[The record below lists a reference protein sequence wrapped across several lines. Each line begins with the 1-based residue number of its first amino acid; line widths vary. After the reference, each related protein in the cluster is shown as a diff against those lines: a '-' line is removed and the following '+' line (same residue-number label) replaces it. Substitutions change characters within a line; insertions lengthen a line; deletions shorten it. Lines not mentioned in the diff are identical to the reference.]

1 MQARAP
7 KDMGCEAARD
17 DLAELALGVLTGEE
31 RARVVAHVSTC
42 EECAQELER
51 LCAAVDGL
59 TELVRVD
66 SPPEGF
72 ADRTV
77 AAFGEDRAEVPT
89 PLHARWRRPA
99 WIAAAAAVIVI
110 GLGFGV
116 GEVVGS
122 HHSTP
127 PESAAPYAHGASASL
142 LSTVRPGQIGHA
154 GEKIGKVLI
163 TSGSHAWVMLTMDA
177 PPGAGTVTCRVAL
190 SDGHDLLVGHFPT
203 SGTHTSW
210 GAQLPVP
217 ASSVEKLTVLDSEG
231 KAVARADFS

>member
-1 MQARAP
+1 MQSRGS
-7 KDMGCEAARD
+7 KDIGCELARQ
-17 DLAELALGVLTGEE
+17 DLAEMALGVLNGEE
-31 RARVVAHVSTC
+31 RARVVAHVNIC

-77 AAFGEDRAEVPT
+77 AAFGADRGERSRPT
-89 PLHARWRRPA
+89 MTRWRRPA

-122 HHSTP
+122 HHPTDHVSKRPSTTQ
-127 PESAAPYAHGASASL
+127 GASAAL
-142 LSTVRPGQIGHA
+142 LSATHPA
-154 GEKIGKVLI
+154 SKIGKVVM
-163 TSGSHAWVMLTMDA
+163 TPGSHAWVMLTMEV
-177 PPGAGTVTCRVAL
+177 PPHTGTVTCRVRL
-190 SDGHDLLVGHFPT
+190 SDGHELLVGHFAT
-203 SGTHTSW
+203 GGEYTSW
-210 GAQLPVP
+210 GVELPVP
-217 ASSVEKLTVLDSEG
+217 ASSVHKLTVSDSKG
-231 KAVARADFS
+231 KAVARADFR